1 MYTLLA
7 MCLVLHPQCVDESIQ
22 QVLREKNYT
31 DRMFKMQYGDLQE
44 FENCFQLACPKF
56 LSMDPAE
63 DSVKEAV
70 KYQTS
75 VFMSEVKQQKMLP
88 TIRRYYQTVWF
99 SQLLFNFCQIYFFI
113 LKKYFLITLNTL
125 FLLQLFEIIHNFAN

>member
-88 TIRRYYQTVWF
+88 TIRRYCQKTVWF
-99 SQLLFNFCQIYFFI
+99 F
-113 LKKYFLITLNTL
+113 
-125 FLLQLFEIIHNFAN
+125 

>member
-70 KYQTS
+70 KYQTA

-88 TIRRYYQTVWF
+88 TIRRYISYQI
-99 SQLLFNFCQIYFFI
+99 IYFFQLNYLFPLLDDI
-113 LKKYFLITLNTL
+113 MVFKNLI
-125 FLLQLFEIIHNFAN
+125 II

>member
-88 TIRRYYQTVWF
+88 TIRRFIKNFIIV
-99 SQLLFNFCQIYFFI
+99 LLSK
-113 LKKYFLITLNTL
+113 LLYFLTYLFYLVI
-125 FLLQLFEIIHNFAN
+125 FLLKITVI

>member
-1 MYTLLA
+1 MYYNISKLVLLFYVQINKQTDQMYTLLA

-31 DRMFKMQYGDLQE
+31 DKMFKMQYGDLQE
-44 FENCFQLACPKF
+44 FENCFQIACPKF

-75 VFMSEVKQQKMLP
+75 VFMAEVKQQKMLP
-88 TIRRYYQTVWF
+88 TIRRYIK
-99 SQLLFNFCQIYFFI
+99 FCFCVHYN
-113 LKKYFLITLNTL
+113 LVVLNRTML
-125 FLLQLFEIIHNFAN
+125 SNINS